1 MRIGILY
8 DLFEDYPWREGEPFD
23 AHAENEPVETV
34 DAIADAL
41 TMLGHEPVRIG
52 PARALL
58 SASREPGFSIDA
70 GINIAEGAHHRGRE
84 GEVPTLLT
92 LLGIPCVGSDALTLS
107 LSLDKAWTKDLAR
120 AAGVAT
126 PDYVVV
132 RPGFGLAGDST
143 APDSIAIDR
152 ASGDAALLPFPPFPL
167 FVKPR
172 YEGSAKG
179 LDEHSK
185 VQDAAELARQVTHVT
200 SAYRQDALVEAFVE
214 GSEFTVAI
222 VGHDPPRALP
232 VLQRAV
238 CAESGIG
245 LHVLERPDL
254 AAPTAGPSSAATE
267 RTDRPW
273 ALPGTLTPELEAQLK
288 QDALT
293 VFRKLECRDFARLD
307 FRVDADGRPWFLE
320 INPLPTFAPDGTFA
334 IMAELMGQTY
344 PEFLAS
350 ILDHALRHALADRD

>member
-8 DLFEDYPWREGEPFD
+8 DLFDDYPWREGEPFD

-58 SASREPGFSIDA
+58 AASREPGFSIDA

-107 LSLDKAWTKDLAR
+107 LSLDKAWTKDLVR

-126 PDYVVV
+126 PDYVVMK
-132 RPGFGLAGDST
+132 PGGG
-143 APDSIAIDR
+143 PDPGKTS
-152 ASGDAALLPFPPFPL
+152 LPPFPL

-185 VQDAAELARQVTHVT
+185 VHDAAELARQVAHVT
-200 SAYRQDALVEAFVE
+200 RAYRQDALVEAFVE

-238 CAESGIG
+238 CADTGIG

-254 AAPTAGPSSAATE
+254 TAQE
-267 RTDRPW
+267 RPW
-273 ALPGTLTPELEAQLK
+273 ALPGTLTPELEEQLK

-307 FRVDADGRPWFLE
+307 FRVDVDGRPWFLE

-350 ILDHALRHALADRD
+350 ILEHALRHALAHRD

>member
-8 DLFEDYPWREGEPFD
+8 DLFDDYPWREGEPFD

-58 SASREPGFSIDA
+58 SASREAGFSIDA
-70 GINIAEGAHHRGRE
+70 AINIAEGAHHRGRE

-132 RPGFGLAGDST
+132 RPASAKSGT
-143 APDSIAIDR
+143 ATTGPDPVGTD
-152 ASGDAALLPFPPFPL
+152 LPPFPL

-185 VQDAAELARQVTHVT
+185 VHDAAELARQVAHIT

-238 CAESGIG
+238 CADTGIG

-254 AAPTAGPSSAATE
+254 TAPAGATSSSPVAAEHA
-267 RTDRPW
+267 DRPW
-273 ALPGTLTPELEAQLK
+273 ALPGTLTPELEEKLK

-350 ILDHALRHALADRD
+350 ILDDALRHAFAHRD

>member
-1 MRIGILY
+1 MQIRTFILEPAAPDPMRVGILY
-8 DLFEDYPWREGEPFD
+8 DLFDDYPWQEGEPFD

-34 DAIADAL
+34 DAIAEAL
-41 TMLGHEPVRIG
+41 VLLGHEPVRIG

-58 SASREPGFSIDA
+58 DACRAPGFTLDA
-70 GINIAEGAHHRGRE
+70 AINIAEGAHHRGRE
-84 GEVPTLLT
+84 GEVPTLLAM
-92 LLGIPCVGSDALTLS
+92 LGIPFAGSDALTLS
-107 LSLDKAWTKDLAR
+107 LSLDKAWTKDLVR

-126 PDYVVV
+126 PDWVVV
-132 RPGFGLAGDST
+132 SRNDGPGEPAHQ
-143 APDSIAIDR
+143 PDT
-152 ASGDAALLPFPPFPL
+152 FPPFPV

-179 LDEHSK
+179 LDEDSK
-185 VQDAAELARQVTHVT
+185 VHDMKALERRVAHVIRE
-200 SAYRQDALVEAFVE
+200 YRQDALVEVFVE

-222 VGHDPPRALP
+222 VGHNPPRALP

-238 CAESGIG
+238 CATTGIG
-245 LHVLERPDL
+245 LHVLDRPDL
-254 AAPTAGPSSAATE
+254 VSRADQNGHGDAEE
-267 RTDRPW
+267 RTW
-273 ALPGTLTPELEAQLK
+273 ELPGTLTPLLEARLQ

-307 FRVDADGRPWFLE
+307 FRVDADGRSWFLE

-344 PEFLAS
+344 PEFLAA
-350 ILDHALRHALADRD
+350 ILDDALRNALADLR